1 MSQLPIWSGSSTFS
15 SGQTPYGFYDSD
27 SAFSGS
33 GAHSVD
39 RFSDWAAKRLGYR
52 VIDVEMQSGSFY
64 ACYEESITEYSS
76 QVNQFNIKDNLL
88 SLQGQSTG
96 SNLTHRT
103 VTNSFGRFVTL
114 SEQYG
119 TEAGVGGTVD
129 FKTGSI
135 HVSSGSQEY
144 DLNALWAAN
153 SESVAY
159 HTGSGIEIRKVY
171 YEGPA
176 AVNKYF
182 DPYAGVGTNNMN
194 MLDSFGW
201 GGMSPSIQ
209 FLMMPMYADLLRIQA
224 IELNDQIRKSAYSFE
239 LVNNKVR
246 IFPKPT
252 KDYKLHFKYL
262 IKDDRGD
269 PLKGSNV
276 GRVSDISNAPYDNMK
291 FKHINDV
298 GKQWIKKYALA
309 LCKELLGTIRSK
321 YASVPIPGGET
332 TMDGDTLRNEA
343 ATEKEILTTQLREIL
358 EQTSRKAMME
368 AERDES
374 EALQEKLAKVP
385 YPIYI
390 G

>member
-1 MSQLPIWSGSSTFS
+1 MAQLPIWAGSSTFS
-15 SGQTPYGFYDSD
+15 GSQTPYGFYDND
-27 SAFSGS
+27 TEFSGS

-39 RFSDWAAKRLGYR
+39 RFADWAAKRLGYPI
-52 VIDVEMQSGSFY
+52 VDVEMQSGSFY
-64 ACYEESITEYSS
+64 ACYEEAITEYSA

-103 VTNSFGRFVTL
+103 VTNSFGRFITL

-135 HVSSGSQEY
+135 DITSGSQEY
-144 DLNALWAAN
+144 DLNALYAN
-153 SESVAY
+153 VSESGNA
-159 HTGSGIEIRKVY
+159 IEVRKVY

-182 DPYAGVGTNNMN
+182 DPYAGVNSNNLN
-194 MLDSFGW
+194 LLDSFGW
-201 GGMSPSIQ
+201 GNYSPAIQ
-209 FLMMPMYADLLRIQA
+209 FLLMPMYADLLRIQG

-239 LVNNKVR
+239 LVNNKLR

-252 KDYKLHFKYL
+252 EAYTLHFKYL
-262 IKDDRGD
+262 VKDDRGN
-269 PLKGSNV
+269 PLKGSSV
-276 GRVSDISNAPYDNMK
+276 GRVSDISNAPYDNME
-291 FKHINDV
+291 FRHINDV

-321 YASVPIPGGET
+321 YGSVPIPNGDVT
-332 TMDGDTLRNEA
+332 LDGDTLRNEA
-343 ATEKEILTTQLREIL
+343 SAEKETLVTQLREIL

-368 AERDES
+368 AERDEA
-374 EALQEKLAKVP
+374 EALQEKLQKVP